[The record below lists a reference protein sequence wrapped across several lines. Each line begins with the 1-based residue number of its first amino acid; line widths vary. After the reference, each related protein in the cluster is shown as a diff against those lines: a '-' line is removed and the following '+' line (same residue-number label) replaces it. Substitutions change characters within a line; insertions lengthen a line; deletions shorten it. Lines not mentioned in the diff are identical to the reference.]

1 MSFTKKGR
9 KIRPSVGKTF
19 PAGPNGQAPPPSFAE
34 AMATLLRKA
43 YGGRHSAVK
52 VVAAA
57 IGANERAVRNWF
69 DAKNGPS
76 GEHLILLMSH
86 SDEMLDGF
94 LALAGKRQF
103 AVGMEMK
110 RAKLALENALC
121 ELMDEGY
128 CRSVLVANRATAISH
143 HVKAR

>member
-1 MSFTKKGR
+1 MSFTEKGR
-9 KIRPSVGKTF
+9 NIRSNVGKTF
-19 PAGPNGQAPPPSFAE
+19 PLGLKGQGQAPPASFAE

-57 IGANERAVRNWF
+57 IGANERAVKNWF

-76 GEHLILLMSH
+76 GEHLILLMGH

-103 AVGMEMK
+103 AVGMEM
-110 RAKLALENALC
+110 
-121 ELMDEGY
+121 
-128 CRSVLVANRATAISH
+128 
-143 HVKAR
+143 